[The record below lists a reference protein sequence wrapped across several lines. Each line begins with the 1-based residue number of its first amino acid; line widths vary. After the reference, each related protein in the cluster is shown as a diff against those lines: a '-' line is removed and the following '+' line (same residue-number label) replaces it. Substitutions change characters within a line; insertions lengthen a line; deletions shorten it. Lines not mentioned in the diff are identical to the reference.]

1 MKREVKKDMG
11 LEEMTSAGTDIL
23 ILIFSSIA
31 LVIFGLIFFLI
42 TLWIVKFAAIDI
54 IGLTASGDWIILSAA
69 ILTAASMI
77 GSISKKS

>member
-1 MKREVKKDMG
+1 MG
-11 LEEMTSAGTDIL
+11 LKELKAVGTDIF
-23 ILIFSSIA
+23 ILIISSIA

-54 IGLTASGDWIILSAA
+54 LKLTASGDWVVLSAA

-77 GSISKKS
+77 GSISKRS